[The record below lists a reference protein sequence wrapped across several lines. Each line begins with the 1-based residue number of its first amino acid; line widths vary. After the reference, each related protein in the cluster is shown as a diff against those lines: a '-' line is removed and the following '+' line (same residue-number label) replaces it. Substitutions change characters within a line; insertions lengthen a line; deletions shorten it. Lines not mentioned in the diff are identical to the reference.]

1 VHDYQSIEI
10 AASLSNSNILDLP
23 PQCPDRT
30 NIKPLHS
37 STPTRK
43 AGPPKCASP
52 IKIVNI
58 NFQSIKPKLCR
69 LSNVIDSIK
78 PDIIIG
84 KNRRAIFSIGKTG
97 TVKTIVLEEE
107 YF

>member
-1 VHDYQSIEI
+1 VSPE
-10 AASLSNSNILDLP
+10 
-23 PQCPDRT
+23 RT

-52 IKIVNI
+52 LKIVNI
-58 NFQSIKPKLCR
+58 NFQSIKSKLCR

-78 PDIIIG
+78 PDIIIDIDLQVRLLTCMSVG
-84 KNRRAIFSIGKTG
+84 RSKLSSCIGEWSSLSFG
-97 TVKTIVLEEE
+97 
-107 YF
+107 